1 MSRTA
6 KAVARALQSIRRY
19 EQSSIPPDDD
29 ESQLTPENRY
39 VSWLSGGI
47 FRPIG
52 PSIDTVPAGV
62 YSVKIDNVSWYLEPT
77 FFSSDELL
85 KLPGL
90 PIDFITGQIDTFWTR
105 QKTFASCGLLHK
117 RGILLYGAAGCGKT
131 SIIKLLANK
140 LIEDNGIVLLLDD
153 PILAGTALQ
162 GIRQIEPDRPIL
174 TVIEDIDAFMTDE
187 HERRLLLAFLD
198 GETQVNHVVHLATT
212 NHPDLLDETIVKRP
226 GRFDVV
232 IELKQP
238 VKEAREAYLRTL
250 IGKQV
255 SEEELMHLVEA
266 TAGLGLAHLRE
277 LVSATHCLGLNTE
290 ETLKRLK
297 GNITLKLKS
306 PKVGSEEGL
315 GFSVGFGR

>member
-1 MSRTA
+1 MSDAA
-6 KAVARALQSIRRY
+6 KAVVRALKSIRRY
-19 EQSSIPPDDD
+19 EQPMEDD
-29 ESQLTPENRY
+29 ENMLTPENRY

-52 PSIDTVPAGV
+52 PSIDTVPSGV

-85 KLPGL
+85 MLPGL
-90 PIDFITGQIDTFWTR
+90 PIDFITKQIDTFWTR
-105 QKTFASCGLLHK
+105 TDAFAACGLLHK

-140 LIEDNGIVLLLDD
+140 LIADNGIVLLLDE
-153 PILAGTALQ
+153 PSLAGTALQ

-198 GETQVNHVVHLATT
+198 GETQVDHIVHLATT

-255 SEEELMHLVEA
+255 SEKELMNLVDA

-297 GNITLKLKS
+297 GNISLKLKT
-306 PKVGSEEGL
+306 PKVGTEEGL